1 MPTAFVVSERVPSL
15 RKELLVAPQP
25 LDVQADEARV
35 DADGPPPGDVASGCR
50 RTEPAARRA
59 CGGRARPVAARADR
73 AHLRTSCVAR
83 SSKGAGV
90 HSTSAISNDMTP
102 RLRSEKSP
110 LERLQ
115 ERIRT
120 ADRGWFFAAI
130 AEKVI
135 ERRQAKGLSQRE
147 LAEIVGTTQSAIARL
162 ERGGRPPRI
171 DTLLRIADALD
182 CELVVD
188 LEPRS

>member
-1 MPTAFVVSERVPSL
+1 MAKA
-15 RKELLVAPQP
+15 RK
-25 LDVQADEARV
+25 
-35 DADGPPPGDVASGCR
+35 
-50 RTEPAARRA
+50 
-59 CGGRARPVAARADR
+59 
-73 AHLRTSCVAR
+73 
-83 SSKGAGV
+83 
-90 HSTSAISNDMTP
+90 ST
-102 RLRSEKSP
+102 

-130 AEKVI
+130 ADQVA

-147 LAEIVGTTQSAIARL
+147 LAELVGTTQSAIARL

-182 CELVVD
+182 CDLVVE
-188 LEPRS
+188 LKPRR